1 MQLYERKRTR
11 FFTDHLFVY
20 YKCVMSG
27 IDRLV
32 IGSSVHLVYFISNN
46 SMQFIRKISLFFKIF
61 SNTKCLE
68 IKEDKFYIK
77 KNHSKVKIEDC
88 KRLRVGGSH

>member
-1 MQLYERKRTR
+1 
-11 FFTDHLFVY
+11 
-20 YKCVMSG
+20 MSG

-61 SNTKCLE
+61 FKIFSNTKCLE

-77 KNHSKVKIEDC
+77 KKSFESEN
-88 KRLRVGGSH
+88 

>member
-1 MQLYERKRTR
+1 MKEKELD

-46 SMQFIRKISLFFKIF
+46 SMQFIRKISLFFKNFFKIF

-77 KNHSKVKIEDC
+77 KKIIR
-88 KRLRVGGSH
+88 K

>member
-1 MQLYERKRTR
+1 
-11 FFTDHLFVY
+11 
-20 YKCVMSG
+20 MSG

-46 SMQFIRKISLFFKIF
+46 SMQFIRKISLFFKNFFKIF